1 MKDVE
6 KPGKRTTYMPRNTFD
21 SKSQVKKKAK
31 AESVVLNQT
40 IKEKVR

>member
-6 KPGKRTTYMPRNTFD
+6 KLGKRTTYMPRNTFD
-21 SKSQVKKKAK
+21 SKSQVEE
-31 AESVVLNQT
+31 AEAHSVVLNQT